1 MGKKERADK
10 LLVAR
15 GLADS
20 RTKAQALIMAGAV
33 FSGETRIDKAGA
45 LLDPETSLRLKGK
58 DHPYVSRG
66 GVKLAHGLE
75 HFGLSPAGRTCLDL
89 GSSTGGFVDVLL
101 RNGAAKVT
109 AVDVGKGQLDW
120 SLREDDRV
128 AVLEGIN
135 ARHLDA
141 EQVPDRVGFIT
152 CDVSFIGL
160 EKVLPAALALAD
172 DDCALI
178 ALIKPQFQAGR
189 ADVGKGG
196 VVRDP
201 KIHRRVCTE
210 IEDWFTTYP
219 DWRTLGIAESPITG
233 PKGNKEFLIAARRAL

>member
-1 MGKKERADK
+1 MAKKERTDK
-10 LLVAR
+10 LLVER

-20 RTKAQALIMAGAV
+20 RTKAQALIMAGTV

-45 LLDPETSLRLKGK
+45 LLGRDTPLRLKGK

-75 HFGLSPAGRTCLDL
+75 HFGLSPEGRICLDL

-101 RNGAAKVT
+101 RHGAAKVY

-120 SLREDDRV
+120 SLREDGRV
-128 AVLEGIN
+128 TVLEGVN
-135 ARHLDA
+135 ARHLSA
-141 EQVPDRVGFIT
+141 EQVPEPIGFIT

-160 EKVLPAALALAD
+160 EKVLPAALARAD
-172 DDCALI
+172 TDCVLI

-201 KIHRRVCTE
+201 AIHQRVCSE
-210 IEDWFTTYP
+210 IEEWLAGNP
-219 DWRTLGIAESPITG
+219 GWQVLGLEESPITG
-233 PKGNKEFLIAARRAL
+233 PKGNKEFLIAAKCGQ